1 MTMTAN
7 TPSRRPRPSPLGA
20 RLTLAP
26 TLVIALV
33 CFYASIGWTVLM
45 SFTPSRLLPD
55 YSFAGTMQYERLFAT
70 PRWEV
75 AFSNMFLFGGL
86 FITACLIL
94 GFLLAAALD
103 RKIMLEGTL
112 RSIFLYPFALS
123 FIVAGL
129 AWQWL
134 LNPAFGAEKV
144 LKDLGFANAKF
155 DWIVDPHMAIY
166 TIMIA
171 GVWRNAG
178 LIMALFLAGLRGI
191 NPEIWRATR
200 IEGIPAWRVYL
211 QIIIPMLRPTVLTA
225 VVLLATSVVTSY
237 DLVVAM
243 TAGGPGY
250 ATDLPGKFVVDFL
263 FKRSNLGLASAAAVV
278 MLTAIVGALAP
289 YFVLELRRT
298 RA

>member
-1 MTMTAN
+1 MVAN
-7 TPSRRPRPSPLGA
+7 PPSRRPRPSPLGA

-26 TLVIALV
+26 TLVVALV
-33 CFYASIGWTVLM
+33 CFYATIGWTIVM

-55 YSFAGTMQYERLFAT
+55 YRFAGTIQYERLFAT

-75 AFSNMFLFGGL
+75 AFHNMFLFGGL
-86 FITACLIL
+86 FIAACLIL

-134 LNPAFGAEKV
+134 LNPSFGVERV
-144 LKDLGFANAKF
+144 LKDLGFADARF
-155 DWIVDPHMAIY
+155 DWIVDPDMAIY
-166 TIMIA
+166 TIVIA

-200 IEGIPAWRVYL
+200 VEGIPAWRVYV
-211 QIIIPMLRPTVLTA
+211 QIIIPMLRPTILTA

-263 FKRSNLGLASAAAVV
+263 FQRSNLGLASAAAVV
-278 MLTAIVGALAP
+278 MLTAMVGALAP
-289 YFVLELRRT
+289 YFILELRRT
-298 RA
+298 RT